1 MDSRKIY
8 ITKVQREDTNAM
20 GESIRQRAKGEPHSP
35 KFTKVQRWELI
46 RQRGKREPYHQNSR
60 ECKRGT

>member
-20 GESIRQRAKGEPHSP
+20 GESIRQR
-35 KFTKVQRWELI
+35 
-46 RQRGKREPYHQNSR
+46 GKREPYHQNSR